1 MTRIHSFCVLACLYL
16 ISNNDYYISTTA
28 NDRFEPGRLDEN
40 SSLIDRSKNEPI
52 VYNAC
57 VTSFYF
63 PHLRVGLIQ
72 EWDCQITSSWKNL
85 WSFLHF
91 HLFIHVVYFD
101 CTFQTNHNIIIVFV

>member
-16 ISNNDYYISTTA
+16 ISNNDYISTTA
-28 NDRFEPGRLDEN
+28 NDRFEPGRIDEN

-63 PHLRVGLIQ
+63 PPTSGTNPRMGLADHVLLEKLMVI
-72 EWDCQITSSWKNL
+72 SSFP
-85 WSFLHF
+85 SFHPCS
-91 HLFIHVVYFD
+91 LF
-101 CTFQTNHNIIIVFV
+101 